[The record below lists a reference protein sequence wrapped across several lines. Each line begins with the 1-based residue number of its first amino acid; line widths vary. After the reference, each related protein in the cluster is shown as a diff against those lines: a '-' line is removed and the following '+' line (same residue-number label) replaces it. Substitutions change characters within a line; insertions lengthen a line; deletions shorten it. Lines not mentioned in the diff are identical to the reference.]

1 MIFIMQL
8 LILRSTVKRIQRLS
22 GIGNFRCE
30 TLALLFQE
38 GKIALKYD
46 YAESFSDG
54 LAACRMN
61 RKWGFVDKTGKVI
74 IAFQYDLAGDFRE
87 GQAVV
92 TLEGRDF
99 FIDKLGKE
107 VK

>member
-1 MIFIMQL
+1 MIFIMQP
-8 LILRSTVKRIQRLS
+8 LIWRSSIKRIQRLS

-38 GKIALKYD
+38 GRTALTYD
-46 YAESFSDG
+46 FAESFSEG

-61 RKWGFVDKTGKVI
+61 RKWGFVDKTGKVVI
-74 IAFQYDLAGDFRE
+74 EFQYDRAGDFRE
-87 GQAVV
+87 GQATV

-99 FIDKLGKE
+99 FIDKLGNEAK
-107 VK
+107 